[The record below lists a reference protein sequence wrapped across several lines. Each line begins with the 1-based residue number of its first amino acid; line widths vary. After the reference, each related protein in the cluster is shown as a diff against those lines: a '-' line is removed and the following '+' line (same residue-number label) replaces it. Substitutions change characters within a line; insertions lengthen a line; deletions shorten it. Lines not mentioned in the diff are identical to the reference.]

1 MRGTS
6 MMRGPSMRGSGSM
19 MTPPVRL
26 LGQWVVLELS
36 WRTVTW
42 CDVAELRWGG
52 TKERLQQRFDWRGH
66 FVKRAQQQMV
76 PLEKACKSNHAS
88 CEESRVVRKE

>member
-1 MRGTS
+1 
-6 MMRGPSMRGSGSM
+6 MRGSGSM

-52 TKERLQQRFDWRGH
+52 TKERLQQRLDWRRRLCETSTTANG
-66 FVKRAQQQMV
+66 
-76 PLEKACKSNHAS
+76 AS
-88 CEESRVVRKE
+88 